1 MEIYGRIFTSIR
13 QITWS
18 FLNLIMRKN
27 IYTAF
32 VHWLE
37 KSKPALV
44 FSLFL
49 LASILPSWAT
59 TYPAV
64 NGTNFPSGSYS
75 APGDAYPM
83 PYRYFVPVGYN
94 PAATG
99 TKYPLVLF
107 LHGAGERGT
116 NNTSQ
121 LNSNAN
127 GAMIFISSAS
137 PNNQS
142 TNPCF
147 WVAPQLNGNLA
158 NFDAAWI
165 QAQLDGIIKY
175 FIYNYNID
183 VDRIYITG
191 LSMGCGG
198 TWNMLMNYPNRFAAA
213 APISGWGTSA
223 EGPHKYVPVWAFSS
237 ADDSTQPPS
246 LAVNAVT
253 HMREA
258 GGNPIYTAYG
268 NSGGHNAWVSAYN
281 SATPLVSWMMA
292 QRRGQPNNLS
302 SVFRV
307 NSSSPTSG
315 LTWVSNST
323 SLIVTGT
330 TEDPGSAV
338 TGLGWTN
345 YKPWPYGTGTVSG
358 TSTWTSSTITL
369 STGTSPGNLLNFLAS
384 TPTTFSAWG
393 GTTTFSKAMEVYYSA
408 TADSTAP
415 VVTITSPTSSTTY
428 STAASDIALAGTAT
442 DNLGVTKVKWTNNRG
457 GTGTAKGTYSG
468 GTYNWTIPGI
478 DLWSGANILTVTA
491 YDAAGNTSTDV
502 ITVTSGAATNTAPV
516 VNAGSDQTVLL
527 SAGASLSGSVT
538 DDGVSPGNPT
548 PTAAWTKFSGP
559 GTVAFGNA
567 SAAVTTATFSVA
579 GTYVLRLTGSDG
591 VLSTTDDVQITVNAP
606 TSVLF
611 DFGTT
616 PTAGNWNNVTTA
628 TTGTKITNAVTS
640 TGGSTT
646 IGLDITAPF
655 LGATVGGSTSG
666 SGAYPANAMVDSFFQ
681 QSWAG
686 NDVIAKVKLTGLNPS
701 KTYSLTFFASKLA
714 SGSRAAQYK
723 VGTSTT
729 TLEALDNVTN
739 VATLPGLVPAAD
751 GTMEVE
757 VKNTVTSG
765 YFHLGV
771 IEVKY

>member
-1 MEIYGRIFTSIR
+1 
-13 QITWS
+13 
-18 FLNLIMRKN
+18 MRKN
-27 IYTAF
+27 IYTTF
-32 VHWLE
+32 VHWLK
-37 KSKPALV
+37 KSESALV

-49 LASILPSWAT
+49 LVSLMPAWAA
-59 TYPAV
+59 TYPTV
-64 NGTNFPSGSYS
+64 NSTNFPSGSYN

-83 PYRYFVPVGYN
+83 PYRYFKPVGYN
-94 PAATG
+94 PADTG

-116 NNTSQ
+116 NNSSQ

-137 PNNQS
+137 PAYQT

-147 WVAPQLNGNLA
+147 WVAPQLTGELA
-158 NFDAAWI
+158 NWDASWI
-165 QAQLDGIIKY
+165 QAQLDGILKE
-175 FIYNYNID
+175 FIHNYNID

-198 TWNMLMNYPNRFAAA
+198 TWNMLWNYPNRFAAA
-213 APISGWGTSA
+213 VPISGWGTQQEA
-223 EGPHKYVPVWAFSS
+223 THKYVPVWAFST
-237 ADDSTQPPS
+237 ADDGPQPPS
-246 LAVNAVT
+246 LALTAVT

-268 NSGGHNAWVSAYN
+268 NSGGHNGWSATNGAYN
-281 SATPLVSWMMA
+281 PSNPVVPWVFA

-302 SVFRV
+302 SVYRV
-307 NSSSPTSG
+307 NTSGPTTG

-323 SLIVTGT
+323 SLTVSGT
-330 TEDPGSAV
+330 TEVPAGSV
-338 TGLGWTN
+338 SSLGWTN

-358 TSTWTSSTITL
+358 TSSWTSSVITL
-369 STGTSPGNLLNFLAS
+369 HTGTSPGNYINFLAS
-384 TPTTFSAWG
+384 SPNTYGAWG

-415 VVTITSPTSSTTY
+415 VVTITSPTSRTTY
-428 STAASDIALAGTAT
+428 STAASDITIGGTAT

-457 GTGTAKGTYSG
+457 GTGTAKGSYSG

-478 DLWSGANILTVTA
+478 DMWSGTNILTVTA

-548 PTAAWTKFSGP
+548 PTAAWTKLSGP

-616 PTAGNWNNVTTA
+616 TTAGNWNNVTTA
-628 TTGTKITNAVTS
+628 TVGTKITNAVTS

-655 LGATVGGSTSG
+655 IGATVGGSTSG
-666 SGAYPANAMVDSFFQ
+666 SGAYPANAMVDSFYQ

-701 KTYSLTFFASKLA
+701 TTYSLSFFASKLV

-729 TLEALDNVTN
+729 TLEALDNVTT
-739 VATLPGLVPAAD
+739 VATIPGLVPAAD